1 MRDRQCPTPNN
12 RPRAQWRAYT
22 LLGLALVLL
31 GLTLAL
37 PASAIAAGA
46 ATWVAQSV
54 PAGTS
59 NLTAV
64 AFANASHGW
73 AVGDDGTILAT
84 TDGGTTWKAQNSG
97 TTDDLTAVAFP
108 NATDG
113 WAVGDDSNT
122 GTALILATTDGG
134 TTWSPQYADAT
145 DDLTAV
151 AFPNATDG
159 WAVGDDSNTGTGLI
173 LATTDGGT
181 TWSPQYADATDYP
194 TAVAFANASDGWA
207 VGSGPTGLILT
218 TTDGG
223 TTWSPQGTTAPGDL
237 SNFTGYSVTC
247 ADATHAWA
255 VCDDGNWN
263 TILATTDGGDTWNVQ
278 SAGADTI
285 ADLLNSI
292 TCADATHA
300 WAVGLGQT
308 GGVIL
313 TTSDGGA
320 TWTAQNSGTAGQ
332 LTGVTCVGSTHA
344 WAVGEGAG
352 TGVIL
357 AMVMPPT
364 LIGFTPASGVVGS
377 SMTLSGT
384 GFSGATSVS
393 FNGAAATFVV
403 NSDTKI
409 TAPVPAGAAS
419 GPITITTPGGTATS
433 AAGFTVVVAPK
444 LTLKLSGLT
453 DGALK
458 LGKSLTAKGTM
469 TPTGLAGCK
478 VTLAVQRKQD
488 GKWLKVKS
496 MARTMNASCCCR
508 WTYKPAKK
516 DSYRVQA
523 TIAKTAANTAAT
535 TPWRMF
541 KVK

>member
-1 MRDRQCPTPNN
+1 MPDRQRSTRRDWPT
-12 RPRAQWRAYT
+12 RRRIRKLLT
-22 LLGLALVLL
+22 LMLVLLGLAL
-31 GLTLAL
+31 AL
-37 PASAIAAGA
+37 PAAAFATGT

-59 NLTAV
+59 DLTAV
-64 AFANASHGW
+64 AFANTSDGW

-84 TDGGTTWKAQNSG
+84 TDGGATWNAQNSG
-97 TTDDLTAVAFP
+97 TM
-108 NATDG
+108 
-113 WAVGDDSNT
+113 
-122 GTALILATTDGG
+122 
-134 TTWSPQYADAT
+134 

-173 LATTDGGT
+173 LATTDGGATWSPQYADATDYLTAVAFANASDGWAVGDDSDTGSLILATTDGGT
-181 TWSPQYADATDYP
+181 TWSPQYADATDYL

-223 TTWSPQGTTAPGDL
+223 ATWSPQSTTAPGAL

-255 VCDDGNWN
+255 VCDDGDWN

-292 TCADATHA
+292 TCADATDA

-313 TTSDGGA
+313 TTTDGGA

-344 WAVGEGAG
+344 WAVGDGAG

-357 AMVMPPT
+357 AMVTPPT
-364 LIGFTPASGVVGS
+364 LTSFTPASGVVGS
-377 SMTLSGT
+377 SVTLSGT
-384 GFSGATSVS
+384 GFSGASKVS
-393 FNGAAATFVV
+393 FNGVAAPFTV

-409 TAPVPAGAAS
+409 TATVPAGAAS
-419 GPITITTPGGTATS
+419 GPITITTLGGTATS
-433 AAGFTVVVAPK
+433 AASFTVVFTPK
-444 LTLKLSGLT
+444 VTLKLSGLKS
-453 DGALK
+453 GVIR
-458 LGKSLTAKGTM
+458 LGKTVTAKGVV
-469 TPTGLAGCK
+469 TPGSLAGCK
-478 VTLAVQRKQD
+478 VTLIVQLKQG
-488 GKWLKVKS
+488 GKWFSVKS
-496 MARTMNASCCCR
+496 MARAMNASCSYSG
-508 WTYKPAKK
+508 TYKPAKK
-516 DSYRVQA
+516 GSYRIRA
-523 TIAKTAANTAAT
+523 TIARTGTNAAAAT
-535 TPWRMF
+535 KWLTFR
-541 KVK
+541 VK